1 MRLIPKIEGIDAEDA
16 ADHVADP
23 ADGEVSY
30 PIRTAKSSNTASSR
44 ASKPAD
50 SVEPVKKGTNL
61 RKNFLKAFKKYG
73 SKNVPKNIKKIIFS
87 KCKIPQNGKNCF

>member
-16 ADHVADP
+16 ADHMADP

-30 PIRTAKSSNTASSR
+30 PFGPAKSSNTASSS

-50 SVEPVKKGTNL
+50 SAEPVKKGTNPK
-61 RKNFLKAFKKYG
+61 KNFLKAFKKYG
-73 SKNVPKNIKKIIFS
+73 FKNVPKNIKK
-87 KCKIPQNGKNCF
+87 